1 MSVPTDLLGMD
12 IIPQI
17 FGTWLPLKKNKMLQV
32 DLAAEVKVEPILL
45 WEIQP
50 SFSKQYPLKGGH
62 DEVTACINTLID
74 EGVIERTQSFN
85 SPVWLVKKP
94 NGTSR
99 FTVDFRNINELS
111 PAMPGNLPDVQDL
124 FYRIQK
130 GAYTWF
136 ASVDLLD
143 MFFALPLHPKSR
155 EMTTFTWN
163 NKQYQF
169 KRLPQRYKNSP
180 IIAHVTL

>member
-1 MSVPTDLLGMD
+1 
-12 IIPQI
+12 
-17 FGTWLPLKKNKMLQV
+17 MLQ
-32 DLAAEVKVEPILL
+32 LNLAEVKIEPILL
-45 WEIQP
+45 PEIQP
-50 SFSKQYPLKGGH
+50 SFTKQYPLKEGH
-62 DEVTACINTLID
+62 DEVTVCINTLIG

-85 SPVWLVKKP
+85 FNSPVWPVKKP
-94 NGTSR
+94 NGTYR
-99 FTVDFRNINELS
+99 FTVDFRKINELS

-136 ASVDLLD
+136 ASVDLSD
-143 MFFALPLHPKSR
+143 MFFAVALHSKSR

-169 KRLPQRYKNSP
+169 KDYHRDIRTAPS
-180 IIAHVTL
+180 